1 MTERLL
7 MRQVREILRLK
18 YEQHLA
24 HRAIARACGVGVG
37 TVGAYCH
44 RAQQAG
50 VTWPLPAEWDDTQLE
65 ARLFRRVSDVVGVPR
80 PLPDMAELHQE
91 LKRPGVTLQRLHLEY
106 LAQHPTGYRYSQFC
120 RHYERWVAHPETD
133 HAPGPP
139 RRREGLRGLLR
150 QAAGHRRSRARAS

>member
-50 VTWPLPAEWDDTQLE
+50 VTWP
-65 ARLFRRVSDVVGVPR
+65 
-80 PLPDMAELHQE
+80 
-91 LKRPGVTLQRLHLEY
+91 
-106 LAQHPTGYRYSQFC
+106 
-120 RHYERWVAHPETD
+120 
-133 HAPGPP
+133 
-139 RRREGLRGLLR
+139 
-150 QAAGHRRSRARAS
+150 